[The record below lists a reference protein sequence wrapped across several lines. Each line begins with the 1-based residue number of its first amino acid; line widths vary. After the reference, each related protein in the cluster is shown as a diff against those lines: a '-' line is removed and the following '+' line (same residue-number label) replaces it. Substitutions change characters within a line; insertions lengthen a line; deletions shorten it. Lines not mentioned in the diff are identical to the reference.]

1 MEKEHIR
8 ECFPDERRSDGVLKD
23 KVQSVRQGRKGCVEI
38 GVRDG
43 ERYQP
48 QEEGRENSTG
58 TEVREKYM
66 VGSGNSRQLSGGT

>member
-1 MEKEHIR
+1 ME
-8 ECFPDERRSDGVLKD
+8 V
-23 KVQSVRQGRKGCVEI
+23 

-48 QEEGRENSTG
+48 QEEGRENSKG